1 MVSGLVSICC
11 MLVFLGYIIL
21 RNMTRVIEDLNG
33 ICQSKV
39 DIGGYET
46 ISNSPHGI
54 VLCKAVD
61 GRIVKLIDAEQ
72 KLRHNLVYQTADPVW
87 ISFHVKSKWAIFIDV
102 DIYIDGIHG

>member
-1 MVSGLVSICC
+1 MVPWLVIIGC
-11 MLVFLGYIIL
+11 MLVFLAYIIL
-21 RNMTRVIEDLNG
+21 RNMTRAIEDLNG

-39 DIGGYET
+39 YIVGYET

-54 VLCKAVD
+54 VLGKAVD
-61 GRIVKLIDAEQ
+61 GRIVKLIDADK
-72 KLRHNLVYQTADPVW
+72 KLRPNLVYQTAEPVW

>member
-1 MVSGLVSICC
+1 MVPWLVIIGC
-11 MLVFLGYIIL
+11 MLVFLTYIIL
-21 RNMTRVIEDLNG
+21 RNMTRAIEDLNG

-39 DIGGYET
+39 YIVGYET

-72 KLRHNLVYQTADPVW
+72 KLRHNLVYQTAEPVW

>member
-1 MVSGLVSICC
+1 MVPWLVIISC
-11 MLVFLGYIIL
+11 MLVFLAYIIL
-21 RNMTRVIEDLNG
+21 RNMTRAIEDLNG
-33 ICQSKV
+33 ICQSKAYIV
-39 DIGGYET
+39 GYET

-61 GRIVKLIDAEQ
+61 GRIVKLIDAEK
-72 KLRHNLVYQTADPVW
+72 KLRPNLVYQTAEPVW